1 MCVCVYVYLFL
12 LLCYHSINQIIT
24 KYWDRYWCFDVWTF
38 IGFDQGELISIW
50 EMRVSYVVS
59 WSNEWL
65 HVRGIYYKRR
75 CYLVRYSIDIL
86 CLDLNGLWCWS
97 YWIKQVVHGNLRP
110 YSAGTSSKSSSQSLN
125 WLSHTQLDPQRLDNE
140 IRDSNLVS
148 I

>member
-1 MCVCVYVYLFL
+1 MCVYLFL

-97 YWIKQVVHGNLRP
+97 YWIKQVVSIEHGNLRP
-110 YSAGTSSKSSSQSLN
+110 YITVLE
-125 WLSHTQLDPQRLDNE
+125 LLQRVARSISELALAYSTGSTD
-140 IRDSNLVS
+140 IRQWDQR
-148 I
+148 